1 MILLSSNRRASA
13 SEVLLF
19 SMVGGCR
26 RTSFDVRDGLPLPC
40 LVFGNKKESQK
51 SIAVRNSKAQ
61 AGEVGQKKHH
71 TQPDRRK
78 EEREHAQ
85 PERHQGGNHVAPKA
99 VYA

>member
-1 MILLSSNRRASA
+1 MILLSSNRRASS

-19 SMVGGCR
+19 LVVGGCR

-40 LVFGNKKESQK
+40 LIFGDQKKSQEG
-51 SIAVRNSKAQ
+51 IAVRDSKAQ

-71 TQPDRRK
+71 TQPDRRQ

-85 PERHQGGNHVAPKA
+85 PERHQSGNHVAPKA